1 MLKPL
6 EGKTAVITGGS
17 RGLGEAIAYKLAS
30 MGADIA
36 VICSSSV
43 EAGEKVCEK
52 CIQEFGVKAKAYQC
66 DVADFKAVKELAGL
80 IKADFKTAHI
90 LVNNA
95 GITRDGLA
103 VMMKEEDFDR
113 VIAVN
118 LKGAFNMIRHLAGL
132 FIRNR
137 EGCIINI
144 TSVAGIMGNAGQCN
158 YAASK
163 AGLIGLTK
171 TIAKEL
177 APKGIRCNAVAP
189 GFIATDMTDNQTE
202 NPLLKMIPLGKMGEA
217 EDVAEAVGYLAT
229 AKYVTGEVFRVDGG
243 IAM

>member
-1 MLKPL
+1 MEKVL

-36 VICSSSV
+36 VICSSS
-43 EAGEKVCEK
+43 AAQGERVCEK
-52 CIQEFGVKAKAYQC
+52 CRQEYNVEAKAYQC
-66 DVADFKAVKELAGL
+66 DVADFEAVKETAAK

-118 LKGAFNMIRHLAGL
+118 LKGAFNMIRHMAGL

-189 GFIATDMTDNQTE
+189 GFIATDMTEDQSE

-217 EDVAEAVGYLAT
+217 EDVAEAVGYLAA
-229 AKYVTGEVFRVDGG
+229 AKYVTGEVLRVDGG

>member
-66 DVADFKAVKELAGL
+66 DVADFEAVKELAGL

-103 VMMKEEDFDR
+103 VMMKEEDFDS

-217 EDVAEAVGYLAT
+217 EDVAEAVGYLVT
-229 AKYVTGEVFRVDGG
+229 AKYVTGEVLRVDGG

>member
-66 DVADFKAVKELAGL
+66 DVADFEAVKELAGL

-144 TSVAGIMGNAGQCN
+144 TSVAGIMGNVGQCN

-229 AKYVTGEVFRVDGG
+229 AKYVTGEVLRVDGG

>member
-66 DVADFKAVKELAGL
+66 DVADFEAVKELAGL

-118 LKGAFNMIRHLAGL
+118 LKGAFNTIRHLAGL

-229 AKYVTGEVFRVDGG
+229 AKYVTGEALRVDGG